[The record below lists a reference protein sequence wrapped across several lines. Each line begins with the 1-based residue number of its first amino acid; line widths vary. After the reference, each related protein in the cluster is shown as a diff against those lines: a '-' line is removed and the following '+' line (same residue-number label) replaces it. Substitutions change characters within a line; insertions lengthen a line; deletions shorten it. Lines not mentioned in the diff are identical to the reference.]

1 MSATRTGPM
10 TVDRPTPVRL
20 ISEIALIASGA
31 EDPPTPDRPSV
42 LVTQHDLNDRCS
54 ARRLPVPRRRPNA
67 EATRWKAGWAM
78 RMYLSN
84 AAGIR
89 LVTRHGPSLAPCQT
103 L

>member
-1 MSATRTGPM
+1 VSATRTGPM

-42 LVTQHDLNDRCS
+42 LVTQHDPNDRRS
-54 ARRLPVPRRRPNA
+54 ARRLPGPRRRPNA
-67 EATRWKAGWAM
+67 EVTRWKVGWEM

-84 AAGIR
+84 VAGIR
-89 LVTRHGPSLAPCQT
+89 LVTGHGPSLAPCQT